1 MKLSR
6 QCELPYVADVKL
18 HDHLV
23 VRMAVGPV
31 DHLLFI
37 GYMNMDDKYVM
48 VIDPSLI
55 PFSCECHHNHHHN
68 GCSTATAAVVVVKSS
83 SSRRSSSMRTESNVL
98 PPPPYLLTSWS
109 FEIPELTSKYPFVS
123 GEFNNQQVILFYFNY
138 RVWVRSHNQVHYSSL
153 YSHQYSLP

>member
-6 QCELPYVADVKL
+6 QCELPYVADVNL
-18 HDHLV
+18 HGHLA

-37 GYMNMDDKYVM
+37 GYMNKDDKYVM

-68 GCSTATAAVVVVKSS
+68 SGSTATTAAAAAVVDQTNCECNVNG
-83 SSRRSSSMRTESNVL
+83 RISSSMCTDSDTDSNVL
-98 PPPPYLLTSWS
+98 PPPPYLLTCWS
-109 FEIPELTSKYPFVS
+109 FEIPELTSDYPFVI
-123 GEFNNQQVILFYFNY
+123 GEFNNQQVILLYFNS
-138 RVWVRSHNQVHYSSL
+138 RVWVRSHNQL
-153 YSHQYSLP
+153 